1 MLEVLAAAVAGIVV
15 GAVLGTVGANRLVDA
30 LDSDLIHLV
39 REIDPSTYL
48 LAAGAVL
55 VAVAIVLAC
64 RTGDRSSAGP
74 TAKFDRLTVLSPGI
88 PEQEPAGTRCS
99 HEPTRNAMRA
109 AARPDPGD
117 TNAQLVPREFVV
129 GS

>member
-1 MLEVLAAAVAGIVV
+1 MLEVLGAAVVGIVV

-30 LDSDLIHLV
+30 LDSALIHLV
-39 REIDPSTYL
+39 REIDPATYL

-55 VAVAIVLAC
+55 VAVAIILAC
-64 RTGDRSSAGP
+64 RAGDRSVAG
-74 TAKFDRLTVLSPGI
+74 THRKFDRLTVLPPGI
-88 PEQEPAGTRCS
+88 PEQVPAGTRCLL
-99 HEPTRNAMRA
+99 EPTRNAMRA

-129 GS
+129 GP